1 MGLSKLVN
9 SNKKSTISHDG
20 DDGDDGDDNHWFTHS
35 HKQNHISSTF
45 REFILIHC
53 FTFPS

>member
-9 SNKKSTISHDG
+9 SNKKSTISHD
-20 DDGDDGDDNHWFTHS
+20 DDDDDDDDDWFTHS

-45 REFILIHC
+45 
-53 FTFPS
+53 